1 MLALDS
7 YCRKQKNWQAHN
19 LLAVSDYSK
28 CYSLMVDK
36 KGQKNRA
43 EVLCEAIVLAVDF
56 GESVKNLWI

>member
-7 YCRKQKNWQAHN
+7 HRRKQKNWQAHN

-28 CYSLMVDK
+28 CYFLMVDRK
-36 KGQKNRA
+36 CQKNRA

-56 GESVKNLWI
+56 GE